1 MPQIKIRELV
11 ARYQSLYSSSAIAAA
26 ATGSSDSSD
35 SSDNSGSGTTG
46 GISSSSISSTSS
58 SSSSRGMMKRSD
70 LELKSSDDLET
81 HLRAGLAVLWLYSN
95 HNWNHFYQLYSKEIL
110 KDADIN
116 AKWMKASIAI
126 ANSITEK
133 KLKDL
138 IKKYGTSNLIPK
150 GRRYS
155 VDIENAKDG
164 QGKGRKKSILKVDYV
179 ASIIEL
185 LRDIY
190 DNDYQKVFVT
200 LEKEGVTK
208 EGKENRGFG

>member
-1 MPQIKIRELV
+1 LGDLITTFAKMPQIKIRELV
-11 ARYQSLYSSSAIAAA
+11 ARYQALY
-26 ATGSSDSSD
+26 G
-35 SSDNSGSGTTG
+35 
-46 GISSSSISSTSS
+46 SSSSNFVVAAGSS
-58 SSSSRGMMKRSD
+58 SSSSSSINNKGMVKRSD
-70 LELKSSDDLET
+70 LDLKSSDDLET
-81 HLRAGLAVLWLYSN
+81 HLRAGLAILWLYSN
-95 HNWNHFYQLYSKEIL
+95 NNWNSFYQLYSKEIL

-164 QGKGRKKSILKVDYV
+164 QGKGRKKSVLKVDYV

-185 LRDIY
+185 LREIY

-200 LEKEGVTK
+200 LEKEGVSK

>member
-1 MPQIKIRELV
+1 LGDLITTFAKMPQIKIRELV
-11 ARYQSLYSSSAIAAA
+11 ARYQALYGSSSSNIVVAA
-26 ATGSSDSSD
+26 G
-35 SSDNSGSGTTG
+35 
-46 GISSSSISSTSS
+46 SSSISNK
-58 SSSSRGMMKRSD
+58 GMVKRSD
-70 LELKSSDDLET
+70 LDLKSSDDLET
-81 HLRAGLAVLWLYSN
+81 HLRAGLAILWLYSN
-95 HNWNHFYQLYSKEIL
+95 NNWNSFYQLYSKEIL

-164 QGKGRKKSILKVDYV
+164 QGKGRKKSVLKVDYV

-185 LRDIY
+185 LREIY

-200 LEKEGVTK
+200 LEKEGVSK

>member
-11 ARYQSLYSSSAIAAA
+11 ARYQALYGSSSSNIVVAA
-26 ATGSSDSSD
+26 G
-35 SSDNSGSGTTG
+35 
-46 GISSSSISSTSS
+46 SSSISNK
-58 SSSSRGMMKRSD
+58 GMVKRSD
-70 LELKSSDDLET
+70 LDLKSSDDLET
-81 HLRAGLAVLWLYSN
+81 HLRAGLAILWLYSN
-95 HNWNHFYQLYSKEIL
+95 NNWNSFYQLYSKEIL

-164 QGKGRKKSILKVDYV
+164 QGKGRKKSVLKVDYV

-185 LRDIY
+185 LREIY

-200 LEKEGVTK
+200 LEKEGVSK

>member
-11 ARYQSLYSSSAIAAA
+11 ARYQALYGSSSNVVAA
-26 ATGSSDSSD
+26 GSSS
-35 SSDNSGSGTTG
+35 
-46 GISSSSISSTSS
+46 SSSSISNK
-58 SSSSRGMMKRSD
+58 GMMKRSD
-70 LELKSSDDLET
+70 LDLKSSDDLET
-81 HLRAGLAVLWLYSN
+81 HLRAGLAILWLYSN
-95 HNWNHFYQLYSKEIL
+95 NNWNSFYQLYSKEIL

-164 QGKGRKKSILKVDYV
+164 QGKGRKKSVLKVDYV

-185 LRDIY
+185 LREIY

>member
-11 ARYQSLYSSSAIAAA
+11 ARYQALYGSSSSNIVAS
-26 ATGSSDSSD
+26 GSSSS
-35 SSDNSGSGTTG
+35 
-46 GISSSSISSTSS
+46 SSSSISNK
-58 SSSSRGMMKRSD
+58 GMTKRSD
-70 LELKSSDDLET
+70 LDLKSSDDLET
-81 HLRAGLAVLWLYSN
+81 HLRAGLAILWLYSN
-95 HNWNHFYQLYSKEIL
+95 NNWNSFYQLYSKEIL

-164 QGKGRKKSILKVDYV
+164 QGKGRKKSVLKVDYV

-185 LRDIY
+185 LREIY

>member
-11 ARYQSLYSSSAIAAA
+11 ARYQALY
-26 ATGSSDSSD
+26 G
-35 SSDNSGSGTTG
+35 
-46 GISSSSISSTSS
+46 SSSSNFVVAAGSS
-58 SSSSRGMMKRSD
+58 SSSSSSINNKGMVKRSD
-70 LELKSSDDLET
+70 LDLKSSDDLET
-81 HLRAGLAVLWLYSN
+81 HLRAGLAILWLYSN
-95 HNWNHFYQLYSKEIL
+95 NNWNSFYQLYSKEIL

-164 QGKGRKKSILKVDYV
+164 QGKGRKKSVLKVDYV

-185 LRDIY
+185 LREIY

-200 LEKEGVTK
+200 LEKEGVSK

>member
-11 ARYQSLYSSSAIAAA
+11 ARYQALYGSSSSSNIVAA
-26 ATGSSDSSD
+26 GSSSS
-35 SSDNSGSGTTG
+35 S
-46 GISSSSISSTSS
+46 SSSSISNK
-58 SSSSRGMMKRSD
+58 GMTKRSD
-70 LELKSSDDLET
+70 LDLKSSDDLET
-81 HLRAGLAVLWLYSN
+81 HLRAGLAILWLYSN
-95 HNWNHFYQLYSKEIL
+95 NNWNSFYQLYSKEIL

-164 QGKGRKKSILKVDYV
+164 QGKGRKKSVLKVDYV

-185 LRDIY
+185 LREIY

>member
-1 MPQIKIRELV
+1 MGDLITTFAKMPQIKIRELV
-11 ARYQSLYSSSAIAAA
+11 ARYQALYGSSSSNIVVAA
-26 ATGSSDSSD
+26 G
-35 SSDNSGSGTTG
+35 
-46 GISSSSISSTSS
+46 SSSISNK
-58 SSSSRGMMKRSD
+58 GMVKRSD
-70 LELKSSDDLET
+70 LDLKSSDDLET
-81 HLRAGLAVLWLYSN
+81 HLRAGLAILWLYSN
-95 HNWNHFYQLYSKEIL
+95 NNWNSFYQLYSKEIL

-164 QGKGRKKSILKVDYV
+164 QGKGRKKSVLKVDYV

-185 LRDIY
+185 LREIY

-200 LEKEGVTK
+200 LEKEGVSK